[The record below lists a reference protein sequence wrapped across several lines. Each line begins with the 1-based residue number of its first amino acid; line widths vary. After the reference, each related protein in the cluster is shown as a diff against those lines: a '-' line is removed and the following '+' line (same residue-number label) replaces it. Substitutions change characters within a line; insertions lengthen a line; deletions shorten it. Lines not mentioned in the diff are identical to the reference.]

1 MILTHGNQK
10 LGRNNKTEVNMETVF
25 TLNAGRHSAD
35 ETKPII
41 EEALKREKSFAH
53 TRFIRFDK
61 ECGQFEIRYRMDSE
75 QFLTK
80 FESGELGDDA
90 EWFDWYAAVRGKKI
104 WETKYKIL
112 EDVSWNR

>member
-1 MILTHGNQK
+1 
-10 LGRNNKTEVNMETVF
+10 METVF

-41 EEALKREKSFAH
+41 EEA
-53 TRFIRFDK
+53 FIRFDK

>member
-61 ECGQFEIRYRMDSE
+61 ECG
-75 QFLTK
+75 
-80 FESGELGDDA
+80 
-90 EWFDWYAAVRGKKI
+90 
-104 WETKYKIL
+104 
-112 EDVSWNR
+112 